1 MAGQLSWLEHGTHK
15 PGVGSSILP
24 PATTI
29 LDDLQGNKKLACN
42 TIATVRYKN
51 ISLKFYDYFLNMIFF
66 KIRKLL
72 LFSILSV
79 VLVSCNQNRND
90 EYNCKYDDNSGGIV
104 NIKKDHIFWMKGKTK
119 YKITKETS
127 ERILAER
134 DIRPVSVWKLTFY
147 KKTLKIKLTRFD
159 LRKKRDDYTNIL
171 SCEKLN

>member
-1 MAGQLSWLEHGTHK
+1 
-15 PGVGSSILP
+15 
-24 PATTI
+24 
-29 LDDLQGNKKLACN
+29 
-42 TIATVRYKN
+42 
-51 ISLKFYDYFLNMIFF
+51 MIFF